1 MLLFEEKEPTLEE
14 LVYDL
19 KISKKSYEKLIE
31 LSMLDNLKLLLKKD
45 NDISLCQSD
54 LKNVFDG
61 KDIIGYIGWK
71 EENISISIFDATK
84 EVKDI
89 IIFLQDKEYKESMMN
104 EIIDTIKNEKNFNI
118 NYVFGF
124 KKSFNK
130 KIWGLIVG

>member
-14 LVYDL
+14 LAYDL

-31 LSMLDNLKLLLKKD
+31 LSMLDNLNLLLKKD

-71 EENISISIFDATK
+71 EENISINVFDATK

-89 IIFLQDKEYKESMMN
+89 IIFLQDKEYKESMIN

-124 KKSFNK
+124 KKSSNK